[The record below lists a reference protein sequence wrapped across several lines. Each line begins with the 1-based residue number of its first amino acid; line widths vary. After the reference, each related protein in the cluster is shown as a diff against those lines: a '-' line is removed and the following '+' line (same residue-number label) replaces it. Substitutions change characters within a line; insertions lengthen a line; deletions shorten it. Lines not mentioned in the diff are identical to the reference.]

1 VSAVGVSAHP
11 FGKYRKNIM
20 TTLSAVPDDGSA
32 RVGSQPSSL
41 RLEVEFAALSVPG
54 RNEDF
59 LGHYAPST
67 PAQARSH
74 GWLFTLAHGV
84 HGSAAVEYLTSG
96 FRRSAPS
103 EGLSAL
109 LMRLAQEANAQLG
122 EPGVTSLAVCVFR
135 YDRVVVAHAGHARC
149 YLIRRQQAR
158 LLTRDHTAEVHAVP
172 NAAAD
177 ADSFASI
184 ETSDIQVYPGDV
196 LLLCSDGLH
205 HSVQP
210 LELTATAGS
219 GADLDCA
226 ARQLVDLA
234 AERAGDASISVQL
247 MRVRSVERLGMHQQ
261 RAYRLR

>member
-1 VSAVGVSAHP
+1 
-11 FGKYRKNIM
+11 M
-20 TTLSAVPDDGSA
+20 TTLSAVPDDG
-32 RVGSQPSSL
+32 RVRFGAQPSGL
-41 RLEVEFAALSVPG
+41 RLEIEFAALSVPE

-59 LGHYAPST
+59 LGHFAPST

-84 HGSAAVEYLTSG
+84 HGPGAVEYLTEG

-122 EPGVTSLAVCVFR
+122 VPGGTSMAVCVFR

-158 LLTRDHTAEVHAVP
+158 LLTRDHSAEVHAVP
-172 NAAAD
+172 DAAAG
-177 ADSFASI
+177 ADSLTSI

-196 LLLCSDGLH
+196 LLLCSDGFH
-205 HSVQP
+205 HSIGCA
-210 LELTATAGS
+210 EMTATAAS
-219 GADLDCA
+219 GGDLDCA
-226 ARQLVDLA
+226 ARELVDLA
-234 AERAGDASISVQL
+234 AKRAGDASVSVQL